1 VNDDRD
7 EIRLPEHTGGLF
19 ELAFVSYG
27 RRLPLYLGFAALA
40 FVLQGAIVMCGPQLA
55 PLIERLLGVGP
66 AAATGIQ
73 ATLADESNA
82 IFDAFVCGLVTIGIV
97 ADLRARSAA
106 HSATILSETLAR
118 WWVLALV
125 LTVISFLFNR
135 LLAELSDPND
145 PALLLMAPIVIV
157 FVGALS
163 LAMVVAA
170 VDRRTNELLLPI
182 VSIGRSLQVA
192 LPFANLGR
200 LALYSAV
207 FFVPSVLMNLIAVL
221 LDGRHVWLA
230 NFWASVPIDA
240 LTVGPLQAL
249 ATIFYLDFVRRLA
262 SRPAP

>member
-1 VNDDRD
+1 VNGERD

-19 ELAFVSYG
+19 ELAFVAYG
-27 RRLPLYLGFAALA
+27 RRLPLYLGCAAIA
-40 FVLQGAIVMCGPQLA
+40 FVLQAAIVACGPQLA

-82 IFDAFVCGLVTIGIV
+82 ILDAFVCGLVTIGIV
-97 ADLRARSAA
+97 ADLRDRSAA
-106 HSATILSETLAR
+106 PATTILGETLAR

-135 LLAELSDPND
+135 LLLEVNDPSDPT
-145 PALLLMAPIVIV
+145 LLLMAPIVIV

-163 LAMVVAA
+163 LAMVIAA

-182 VSIGRSLQVA
+182 VSIGRSLQVS

-200 LALYSAV
+200 LALYSAI
-207 FFVPSVLMNLIAVL
+207 FFLPSVVASIIATL
-221 LDGRHVWLA
+221 LAGRHVWLGD
-230 NFWASVPIDA
+230 FWASVPIDA

-249 ATIFYLDFVRRLA
+249 ATIFYLDFVRRMA
-262 SRPAP
+262 ARSGT